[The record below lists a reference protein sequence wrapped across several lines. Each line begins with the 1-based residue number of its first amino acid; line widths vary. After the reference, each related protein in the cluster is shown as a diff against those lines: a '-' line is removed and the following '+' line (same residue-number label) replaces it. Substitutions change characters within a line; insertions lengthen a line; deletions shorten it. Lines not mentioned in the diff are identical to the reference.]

1 MDSYWYSRSRLATM
15 GSDIGVRSGFA
26 RHGRALMSII
36 MFQTLLIGWL
46 SLWAVE
52 DYLNNAY
59 VRAYVDL
66 SVQTQGWLLGVLA
79 FTGVLGSV
87 MALVVRRNRHAS
99 NSLELVG
106 TGTTAPISTPVPVPG
121 PAMSSKPGVELHP
134 AVAALKAELSER
146 RMSLGLESVAAG
158 PERSAG
164 PSEGFG
170 GQRAMIG
177 TRSSQVIQSPMAGPR
192 PQPAI
197 LGTFP
202 QAVNRPI
209 PPTVIRPMLPSRGSV
224 VPSQTP
230 PVLKIAGAAAPVKGE
245 LSQGPRPEVSRDA
258 PTVVT
263 GVLPVQ
269 EKKKDPDPQAGQ
281 STPQQ

>member
-1 MDSYWYSRSRLATM
+1 MHQDSRLEAM
-15 GSDIGVRSGFA
+15 ASDIVTRSGLA
-26 RHGRALMSII
+26 RHGRTVMSII
-36 MFQTLLIGWL
+36 LFQTLLIVWL
-46 SLWAVE
+46 SVWAVE

-66 SVQTQGWLLGVLA
+66 SIQTEGWILGVLA
-79 FTGVLGSV
+79 FIGVLGSV
-87 MALVVRRNRHAS
+87 MGLVVRRNKGAS
-99 NSLELVG
+99 KTLDLATAE
-106 TGTTAPISTPVPVPG
+106 TTVPISTPVTVTTPPT
-121 PAMSSKPGVELHP
+121 SSTPSVEFHP

-158 PERSAG
+158 PERNAG
-164 PSEGFG
+164 PSEGFA
-170 GQRAMIG
+170 GQKTMMG

-192 PQPAI
+192 QQPSV

-224 VPSQTP
+224 VHSQTP
-230 PVLKIAGAAAPVKGE
+230 PVLRIDRGTAPVQAEPG
-245 LSQGPRPEVSRDA
+245 QGRGPEVSRDA
-258 PTVVT
+258 TTVVT

-269 EKKKDPDPQAGQ
+269 EKKKDPDAQAGQ
-281 STPQQ
+281 GTPQQ

>member
-1 MDSYWYSRSRLATM
+1 LEAMA
-15 GSDIGVRSGFA
+15 SDIVTRSGLA
-26 RHGRALMSII
+26 RHGRTVMSII
-36 MFQTLLIGWL
+36 LFQTLLIVWL
-46 SLWAVE
+46 SVWAVE

-66 SVQTQGWLLGVLA
+66 SIQTEGWILGVLA
-79 FTGVLGSV
+79 FIGVLGSV
-87 MALVVRRNRHAS
+87 MGLVVRRNKGAS
-99 NSLELVG
+99 KTLDLATAE
-106 TGTTAPISTPVPVPG
+106 TTVPISTPVTVTTPPT
-121 PAMSSKPGVELHP
+121 SSTPSVEFHP

-158 PERSAG
+158 PERNVG
-164 PSEGFG
+164 LSEGFA
-170 GQRAMIG
+170 GQKTMMG
-177 TRSSQVIQSPMAGPR
+177 TKSSQVIQSPMAGPR
-192 PQPAI
+192 PQPSV

-209 PPTVIRPMLPSRGSV
+209 PPTVIRPMMPSRGSV

-230 PVLKIAGAAAPVKGE
+230 PVLRIDRGTAPVQAEPG
-245 LSQGPRPEVSRDA
+245 QGRGLEVSRDA
-258 PTVVT
+258 ATVVT

-269 EKKKDPDPQAGQ
+269 EKKKDPDSQAGQ

>member
-1 MDSYWYSRSRLATM
+1 MDSYWYSRSRLTTM

-66 SVQTQGWLLGVLA
+66 SIQTQGWLLGVLA

-87 MALVVRRNRHAS
+87 MTLVVRRNRRAS
-99 NSLELVG
+99 NSLEPVS
-106 TGTTAPISTPVPVPG
+106 TGTTTPISTPVPVPG

-158 PERSAG
+158 PERNAG

-197 LGTFP
+197 LGTIP
-202 QAVNRPI
+202 PAVKRPI

-224 VPSQTP
+224 VPSQTA
-230 PVLKIAGAAAPVKGE
+230 PVLKIDRGTAPVQAEPGP
-245 LSQGPRPEVSRDA
+245 GPRPEVPRDV
-258 PTVVT
+258 PSVVT

-269 EKKKDPDPQAGQ
+269 EKKKDSDSQTGQ

>member
-15 GSDIGVRSGFA
+15 GSDIGVRSG
-26 RHGRALMSII
+26 
-36 MFQTLLIGWL
+36 
-46 SLWAVE
+46 
-52 DYLNNAY
+52 AY

-197 LGTFP
+197 LG
-202 QAVNRPI
+202 PI

>member
-1 MDSYWYSRSRLATM
+1 M

-59 VRAYVDL
+59 VRAYVDI

-87 MALVVRRNRHAS
+87 MALVVRRNRHGS
-99 NSLELVG
+99 KSIELVS
-106 TGTTAPISTPVPVPG
+106 TGTTAPISTPVPILG
-121 PAMSSKPGVELHP
+121 PAMSSKPSVELHP

-146 RMSLGLESVAAG
+146 RMSLGLESVAVGSDRNAAPAAG
-158 PERSAG
+158 FA
-164 PSEGFG
+164 
-170 GQRAMIG
+170 GQRTVAG
-177 TRSSQVIQSPMAGPR
+177 TQSTPKMRSPVIGPR
-192 PQPAI
+192 PEPTVPGMVPA
-197 LGTFP
+197 TVVRP
-202 QAVNRPI
+202 TMSNVNRPI
-209 PPTVIRPMLPSRGSV
+209 PPTVIRPMLPSRGSS
-224 VPSQTP
+224 PLPQTA
-230 PVLKIAGAAAPVKGE
+230 PVLEVERGNSPVATE
-245 LSQGPRPEVSRDA
+245 PRPDSAPATPRDM

-263 GVLPVQ
+263 GILPVQ
-269 EKKKDPDPQAGQ
+269 QKKTDPESPPGQ
-281 STPQQ
+281 NTSQ